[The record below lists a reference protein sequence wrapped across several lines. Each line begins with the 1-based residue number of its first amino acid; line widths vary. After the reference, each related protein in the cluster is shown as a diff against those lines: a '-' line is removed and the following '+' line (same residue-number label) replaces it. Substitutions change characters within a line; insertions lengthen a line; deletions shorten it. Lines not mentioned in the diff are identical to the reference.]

1 MNSINTLHLFEGP
14 YQFFSIDSKG
24 EIQQDFILS
33 KLSGQYEYRKTS
45 ENLWAELDSNGKKS
59 RYILDSKNK
68 TLVQL

>member
-14 YQFFSIDSKG
+14 YQFLSIDSKV

-33 KLSGQYEYRKTS
+33 KLSGQYDYRKTS
-45 ENLWAELDSNGKKS
+45 EDLWAELDSNGKKS

>member
-1 MNSINTLHLFEGP
+1 MNSVNTLHLFEGP
-14 YQFFSIDSKG
+14 YQFFSIDSKV

-33 KLSGQYEYRKTS
+33 KLSGQYDYRKTS
-45 ENLWAELDSNGKKS
+45 EDLWAELDSNGKKS